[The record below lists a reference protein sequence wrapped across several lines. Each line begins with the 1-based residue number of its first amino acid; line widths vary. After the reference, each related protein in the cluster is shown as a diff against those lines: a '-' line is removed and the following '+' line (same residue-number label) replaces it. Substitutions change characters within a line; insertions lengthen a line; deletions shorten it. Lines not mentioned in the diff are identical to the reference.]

1 MKLRN
6 WRLGS
11 ARVSR
16 AGDGVLAI
24 ANFFDVLAE
33 RTVRLKEKSVA
44 AGRRNQH
51 ARRVRYP
58 EGIRIAHNEHSHLQ
72 NLAR

>member
-1 MKLRN
+1 MKSRN

-16 AGDGVLAI
+16 AGDEVLAI
-24 ANFFDVLAE
+24 ANFSEMSGWGTE
-33 RTVRLKEKSVA
+33 RTKIIFRAKEKSVA
-44 AGRRNQH
+44 AERRNQH

-58 EGIRIAHNEHSHLQ
+58 ARIRHRPS
-72 NLAR
+72 